1 MIPDLPFREVWA
13 VDFEFAAP
21 DGERPK
27 PICLVARE
35 LKMGRLVRQWED
47 EFGPLPPYSIGPDS
61 LFVAFYAS
69 AEFGC
74 HLALNWPMPE
84 RVLDLFAEHR
94 CLTNGIATGYGNG
107 LLGALAYYG
116 LDGLGA
122 DEKSEMRALAMRGGP
137 WTAGERRDLLDYCE
151 SDVVALARLLPAM
164 LPRIDLPR
172 ALLRGRYM
180 IAAARMEW
188 NGVPIDIEMLA
199 RLKRHWHDIQDRLI
213 SEIDT
218 DYGVFEGRTFKANR
232 FAAWL
237 DRTGIPWPR
246 LESGALNLG
255 DDSFREMSKAHPEV
269 SPLRELRHCLS
280 GMRLNDLTVGTDGRN
295 RCLLSVFA
303 TRTGRNAPS
312 NTRYIFGPSVW
323 LRGLIQ
329 PPPGHAV
336 VYIDW
341 SAQEIGIAAAL
352 SGDPVMLAGYASGD
366 PYIAFA
372 KQAGAVP
379 EDATK
384 DSHPVIREQFK
395 QCALGVLYGLGAV
408 GLAERIGVLPIV
420 ARRLLQL
427 HREIYHVFW
436 SWSDRVVAT
445 ANTLLRLH
453 ATFGWSARIGPDTK
467 PNFALNYPMQANGAE
482 MLRLACCLATESG
495 IEVVAPV
502 HDAMMICAPFDRLD
516 ADVERTR
523 AAMAEASRIVLDGFE
538 LRTDAHVF
546 RHPDRYADK
555 RGTEMWRRAMA
566 LLGEAEV
573 GCAQICR

>member
-1 MIPDLPFREVWA
+1 MMIADLPFQQVWA
-13 VDFEFAAP
+13 VDFEFAAS

-35 LKMGRLVRQWED
+35 LKTGRTVRQWED
-47 EFGPLPPYSIGPDS
+47 EFGRLPPYPVDSNS
-61 LFVAFYAS
+61 LFLAFYAS

-94 CLTNGIATGYGNG
+94 CLTNGIPTGYGNG
-107 LLGALAYYG
+107 LLGVLAYYG

-122 DEKSEMRALAMRGGP
+122 EEKGEMRALALRGGP
-137 WTAGERRDLLDYCE
+137 WTAEERLDLLNYCE

-188 NGVPIDIEMLA
+188 AGVPIDVETLA

-213 SEIDT
+213 SEIDA

-246 LESGALNLG
+246 LESGALDLS
-255 DDSFREMSKAHPEV
+255 DDTFREMSKAHPEV

-280 GMRLNDLTVGTDGRN
+280 GMRLNDLTVGNDGRN

-329 PPPGHAV
+329 PSPEHAV

-352 SGDPVMLAGYASGD
+352 SGDPAMLAGYASGD

-384 DSHPVIREQFK
+384 KSHPDVRDQYK
-395 QCALGVLYGLGAV
+395 ACALGVLYGLGAL

-420 ARRLLQL
+420 ARRLIQL

-436 SWSDRVVAT
+436 SWSDRVVAA
-445 ANTLLRLH
+445 ANTMLSLH
-453 ATFGWSARIGPDTK
+453 ATFGWSARIGTDTK

-502 HDAMMICAPFDRLD
+502 HDAVMICAPFDRLN
-516 ADVERTR
+516 ADIERTR
-523 AAMAEASRIVLDGFE
+523 AAMAEASRVVLDGFE
-538 LRTDAHVF
+538 LRTDVHVF
-546 RHPDRYADK
+546 SYPDRYADK
-555 RGTEMWRRAMA
+555 RGAEMWQRVMA
-566 LLGEAEV
+566 LLNEAERLD
-573 GCAQICR
+573 ATA

>member
-1 MIPDLPFREVWA
+1 MMIADLPFREVWA
-13 VDFEFAAP
+13 VDFEFSVP

-35 LKMGRLVRQWED
+35 LKTGRVVRLWED

-94 CLTNGIATGYGNG
+94 CLTNGIPTGYGNG
-107 LLGALAYYG
+107 LLGALAYHG

-137 WTAGERRDLLDYCE
+137 WTGGERRDLLNYCE

-188 NGVPIDIEMLA
+188 NGVPIDVEMLA
-199 RLKRHWHDIQDRLI
+199 RLKRHWHGLQGSLI
-213 SEIDT
+213 SEIDV
-218 DYGVFEGRTFKANR
+218 DYGVFEGRTFKSDR

-237 DRTGIPWPR
+237 DRVGIPWPR
-246 LESGALNLG
+246 LESGVLDLS
-255 DDSFREMSKAHPEV
+255 DDTFRERAKTHPIV
-269 SPLRELRHCLS
+269 APLRELRHTLS
-280 GMRLNDLTVGTDGRN
+280 GMRLNDLTVGSDGRN
-295 RCLLSVFA
+295 RCLLSPFA
-303 TRTGRNAPS
+303 SRTGRNQPS
-312 NTRYIFGPSVW
+312 NSRFIFGPSVW

-336 VYIDW
+336 AYIDW
-341 SAQEIGIAAAL
+341 SAQEFGIAAAL
-352 SGDPVMLAGYASGD
+352 SGDPIMLAGYESGD
-366 PYIAFA
+366 PYIVFA

-379 EDATK
+379 GDATK
-384 DSHPVIREQFK
+384 ESHPVIRDQFK
-395 QCALGVLYGLGAV
+395 ACALGVLYGLGAP
-408 GLAERIGVLPIV
+408 GLADRVGVLPIE
-420 ARRLLQL
+420 ARRLMQL
-427 HREIYHVFW
+427 HREIYHGFW
-436 SWSDRVVAT
+436 AWSDRVVAT
-445 ANTLLRLH
+445 ANTMLRLR
-453 ATFGWSARIGPDTK
+453 ATFGWSARIGPYTK

-502 HDAMMICAPFDRLD
+502 HDAVMICAPFDRLD
-516 ADVERTR
+516 ADIGRTR

-538 LRTDAHVF
+538 LRTDASVV
-546 RHPDRYADK
+546 RYPDRYADK
-555 RGTEMWRRAMA
+555 RGVVMWERVMG
-566 LLGEAEV
+566 LLEAAESFDD
-573 GCAQICR
+573 AA